1 MAVVNAAQAL
11 TKTVA
16 DPNAA
21 YESLKAI
28 WEKSRAVCNGERFV
42 KDYDA
47 IIDPASFTNL
57 LIPFSPSMTP
67 QQYNFYKAEAELPGI
82 TAQFSKMIIG
92 GLLRKPPQLTL
103 PDDIEEGAID
113 WIANEFGKDDST
125 LVAFLDMALWEEI
138 QTSRAWVFVDYPA
151 IRNVDDLTPE
161 ERDTVKPYPI
171 LHKAESIV
179 NWRVREDV
187 LGKNVL
193 DRIIVRGYR
202 ESFDDNEFHPTYRD
216 TVWVHEL
223 DENGLYRVRVFERN
237 TEASTVVV
245 VAGQQQAPA
254 DITKAGFDEVELI
267 EDILINDERLT
278 FIPAWPLNGN
288 IDAMQPMLTP
298 IIDKEVS
305 LYNKISRRNHL
316 LYGASTYTPVI
327 TGDMTDERAQAIVD
341 AGLGSWLFLPTGA
354 TATVLETPTAALAD
368 MEVAI
373 SAGIE
378 EMAKLGIRMLTP
390 ESDQSGVALEIR
402 NASQT
407 AQLGSLNNKVSHTM
421 KQVIA
426 FMLNWRYN
434 LELTAAQIDFSLSTD
449 FQPLP
454 LGEAWLRLA
463 TEWYDAGKI
472 PRSIWL
478 NLLKHNDIVAPDY
491 NDEEGQAEIEVDLE
505 KTMNRQND
513 AYAAK
518 LELDTAAQQNAAPV
532 Q

>member
-21 YESLKAI
+21 YESLKTI

-103 PDDIEEGAID
+103 PEDIDEGALD
-113 WIANEFGKDDST
+113 WITNEFGKDDST
-125 LVAFLDMALWEEI
+125 LVAFLDTALWEEI
-138 QTSRAWVFVDYPA
+138 QTSRAWIFVDYPA
-151 IRNVDDLTPE
+151 IRNLNDLTPE
-161 ERDTVKPYPI
+161 ELLEFKPYPI

-179 NWRVREDV
+179 NWRVQENAVGR
-187 LGKNVL
+187 NVL
-193 DRIIVRGYR
+193 DRVIVRGYR
-202 ESFDDNEFHPTYRD
+202 ETYEENEFHPTYRD

-223 DENGLYRVRVFERN
+223 DEQGYYRIRIFERN
-237 TEASTVVV
+237 VQSSTVVV
-245 VAGQQQAPA
+245 VAGQQQSPVETGKLA
-254 DITKAGFDEVELI
+254 FDEVELI
-267 EDILINDERLT
+267 EDIYMNDERLT
-278 FIPAWPLNGN
+278 FIPAWPLNGT
-288 IDAMQPMLTP
+288 IDAIQPVLTP

-327 TGDMTDERAQAIVD
+327 IGDMTDEQFEDIVSS
-341 AGLGSWLFLPTGA
+341 GLGSWIHLPSGSSA
-354 TATVLETPTAALAD
+354 EVLETPTAALAD

-373 SAGIE
+373 AAGIE

-390 ESDQSGVALEIR
+390 ETEQSGVALEIR

-434 LELTAAQIDFSLSTD
+434 LELTASDVNFSLSTD

-454 LGEAWLRLA
+454 LGEGWLRLA

-491 NDEEGQAEIEVDLE
+491 NDQEGQAEIEVDLE